1 LAQRTQFK
9 NMKNSTLSKLVILLA
24 FGLLLLFGK
33 NLLGRYE
40 QQKPNEYLKLVKG
53 IKKEDLVRI
62 ELSKGSQQLIL
73 TRQDGVWKAASKSAD
88 IAKVNELVSS
98 LTPSDSPRLISE
110 NKEKF
115 VDLELTQDLATNIKL
130 ISQKKELELM
140 AGKKLSNETVVK
152 VKDNDR
158 VYGLVSV
165 PNLVLDAYEWIDK
178 TVVDIDGL
186 QVKQLVYSGKD
197 RYVLNQT
204 ADKQWSFE
212 GSEEAVNNDGIT
224 TYLYKFNPFKAD
236 SLASEDQKKSF
247 DLASN
252 GFSVTLIDKGDNKTE
267 MMFKLI
273 DNNYVV
279 KRISDSEYFV
289 VSQSAGEGFE
299 KQKSGFVAP

>member
-289 VSQSAGEGFE
+289 VSQSAGEGF
-299 KQKSGFVAP
+299 